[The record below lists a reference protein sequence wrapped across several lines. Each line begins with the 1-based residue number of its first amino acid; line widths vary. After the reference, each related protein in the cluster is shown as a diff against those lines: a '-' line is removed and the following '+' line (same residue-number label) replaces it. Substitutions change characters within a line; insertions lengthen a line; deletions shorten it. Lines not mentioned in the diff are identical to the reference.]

1 MALLTEENNQTH
13 QVVQL
18 NLESKQ
24 TSILFYGSKGECEQ
38 YLETIPGAG
47 DLDHFVTAI
56 DTSDPRTSGG

>member
-18 NLESKQ
+18 NLESKE

-38 YLETIPGAG
+38 YLEGVPPAG

-56 DTSDPRTSGG
+56 DATDPRTSGG